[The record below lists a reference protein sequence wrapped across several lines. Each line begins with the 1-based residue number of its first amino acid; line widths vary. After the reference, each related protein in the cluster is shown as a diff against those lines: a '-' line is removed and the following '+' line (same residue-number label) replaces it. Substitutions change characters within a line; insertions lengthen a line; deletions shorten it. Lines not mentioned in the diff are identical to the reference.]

1 MTQAEFLN
9 ASETH
14 GQHGYRL
21 LSKSEPFTVTANEA
35 STLFS
40 QITETLGIRKKKEP
54 GLTFHDSRATACTH
68 LARKMDVLTLSKISR
83 HRDLNVLRRKY
94 CRETAEQISTRL
106 GA

>member
-1 MTQAEFLN
+1 MTPLN
-9 ASETH
+9 LNDVVEYIHENIGPQFHA
-14 GQHGYRL
+14 
-21 LSKSEPFTVTANEA
+21 KKVAK
-35 STLFS
+35 
-40 QITETLGIRKKKEP
+40 IT

>member
-40 QITETLGIRKKKEP
+40 QVTETLGIRKKKGTRPDLPRQPRDRMHAPCQET
-54 GLTFHDSRATACTH
+54 GRSH
-68 LARKMDVLTLSKISR
+68 LVQNQPAQGHKHPAPEVLP
-83 HRDLNVLRRKY
+83 
-94 CRETAEQISTRL
+94 
-106 GA
+106 

>member
-40 QITETLGIRKKKEP
+40 QVTETLGIRKKKEP
-54 GLTFHDSRATACTH
+54 GLTFHSRMVRGATPQ
-68 LARKMDVLTLSKISR
+68 KKPI
-83 HRDLNVLRRKY
+83 
-94 CRETAEQISTRL
+94 
-106 GA
+106 